1 MKVDQWFLIFW
12 VKTRLNNLEQNDSLL
27 TQNRRLSKSKIIVMV
42 YTEVKSKL

>member
-1 MKVDQWFLIFW
+1 MKIDQWFLIFW